1 MIIDFVLDQKGV
13 SLIDAYHKWRSWAD
27 PKVCC
32 DFSFHI
38 AVTWW
43 SPQVRD
49 EMEVLVKN
57 HGVNSFKM
65 FMAYK
70 DVFMLDDAEL
80 YEVYQKCRD
89 IGALAM
95 MHAENGHIIDHE
107 SKRMLE
113 LGITGPE
120 GHELCRPE
128 AVEAE
133 AVGRAVM
140 LAHT

>member
-1 MIIDFVLDQKGV
+1 MYSYTLTPTIKILF
-13 SLIDAYHKWRSWAD
+13 SL
-27 PKVCC
+27 
-32 DFSFHI
+32 
-38 AVTWW
+38 
-43 SPQVRD
+43 QVRD

-95 MHAENGHIIDHE
+95 MHAENGHIIDHVRFNLSVQIRLYHE
-107 SKRMLE
+107 
-113 LGITGPE
+113 GISIY
-120 GHELCRPE
+120 HFHNALL
-128 AVEAE
+128 V
-133 AVGRAVM
+133 
-140 LAHT
+140 